1 MLPMTVTVRRG
12 RVIAYRI
19 FDVAEEFDLAAVE
32 SVARTTLESSR
43 LSLARPTGH
52 SLVVRNAPV
61 TLTLPPCT
69 VRLGQKRVDAEA
81 MARLWDYG
89 VVSIQF
95 HIAIADGTSWSE
107 LVDLAALVE
116 DDNDLDD
123 IARQRVAD
131 VVRILQPA
139 AKLPHAIRGMED
151 YVVYFLERTDGAQA
165 ADLVRSVDVPSLILG
180 EPREQLSERVRQ
192 SIVEQ
197 AFSYSTADLAVIDWN
212 SALLVEPAGSHDVAD
227 ILEFAA
233 THLAEFRYFDE
244 LLDERL
250 EKLYDSIEARRSV
263 RTFFGAEFGRL
274 SREASSLY
282 LEFSDYVER
291 VENSLKFVGDF
302 YLATIFRAAVGRFHL
317 RDWEESV
324 TRKLNTL
331 AQISELLEGEVNV
344 RRSHWLEIVVI
355 VLILYEIVS
364 AALRFT

>member
-1 MLPMTVTVRRG
+1 MLGMTVTVRRG

-32 SVARTTLESSR
+32 AVARTTLESSR
-43 LSLARPTGH
+43 LSLVRATGH

-61 TLTLPPCT
+61 TLTLSPCT
-69 VRLGQKRVDAEA
+69 VRLGQKQVDAEV

-95 HIAIADGTSWSE
+95 HLAIAGGTSWTE
-107 LVDLAALVE
+107 LVDLSALVE
-116 DDNDLDD
+116 DDNDLDAM
-123 IARQRVAD
+123 ARQRVAE
-131 VVRILQPA
+131 VARILQPA
-139 AKLPHAIRGMED
+139 AELPHDIRGMED
-151 YVVYFLERTDGAQA
+151 YVVYFLEQIDGAEA
-165 ADLVRSVDVPSLILG
+165 ANLVGSVDVPSLILG
-180 EPREQLSERVRQ
+180 EPRERLSERVRQ

-197 AFSYSTADLAVIDWN
+197 ALSYSTADLAVIDWN

-263 RTFFGAEFGRL
+263 RSFFGTEFGRL

>member
-1 MLPMTVTVRRG
+1 MTVSIQRG
-12 RVIAYRI
+12 RIIAYRI
-19 FDVAEEFDLAAVE
+19 FDVAEEFDLAKVD
-32 SVARTTLESSR
+32 SVARSTHPASR
-43 LSLARPTGH
+43 LSLARATGH
-52 SLVVRNAPV
+52 SLVVRDAPV
-61 TLTLPPCT
+61 TLTLAPCS
-69 VRLGQKRVDAEA
+69 VRLGAKRVEAET

-95 HIAIADGTSWSE
+95 HIAIAPGTSWEE
-107 LVDLAALVE
+107 LVETAALVE
-116 DDNDLDD
+116 DDNDLDEM
-123 IARQRVAD
+123 ARQRVAE

-139 AKLPHAIRGMED
+139 AKLPHDIRGMED
-151 YVVYFLERTDGAQA
+151 YVVYFLERIDGAKT

-180 EPREQLSERVRQ
+180 EPREKLSERLRQ

-197 AFSYSTADLAVIDWN
+197 TLSYSTSDLAVIDWN
-212 SALLVEPAGSHDVAD
+212 SAVVVEPAGSRDVAD

-263 RTFFGAEFGRL
+263 RTFFGTEYGRL
-274 SREASSLY
+274 SREANSLY

-302 YLATIFRAAVGRFHL
+302 YLATIFRSAVSRFHL

-364 AALRFT
+364 AALRFA